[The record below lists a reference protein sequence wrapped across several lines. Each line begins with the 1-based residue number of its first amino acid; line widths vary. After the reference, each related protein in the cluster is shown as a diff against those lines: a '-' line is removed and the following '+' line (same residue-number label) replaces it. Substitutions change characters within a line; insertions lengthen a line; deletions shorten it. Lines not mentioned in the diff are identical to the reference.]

1 MVTQPCPTLCD
12 YMDCS
17 LPCLHVTHY
26 LLEFSQVYVHCIGD
40 AIQPFH
46 PLMTSFPALNLSQ
59 YQDFS
64 NGLTVCIRW
73 TQELQLQHQWS
84 IPLHFREYSGL
95 ISLKNDYDTN
105 KNYNSALIIG
115 DCPGTLVAKTL
126 CSQCRGG
133 VGLIPGQGTVSH
145 IPQLKIPHVTT

>member
-1 MVTQPCPTLCD
+1 MSIALVMPSSHFILWWPLF
-12 YMDCS
+12 
-17 LPCLHVTHY
+17 LP
-26 LLEFSQVYVHCIGD
+26 SI
-40 AIQPFH
+40 
-46 PLMTSFPALNLSQ
+46 FPSIK
-59 YQDFS
+59 DFS
-64 NGLTVCIRW
+64 NGLTVRIRW

-84 IPLHFREYSGL
+84 IPLHFREYWGL

-133 VGLIPGQGTVSH
+133 RFDPWPGNC
-145 IPQLKIPHVTT
+145 IPHSSAKNPACHNLDLMQPNKWRGIKCLGLSLQYSV

>member
-46 PLMTSFPALNLSQ
+46 PLVTSFPALNLSQ

-105 KNYNSALIIG
+105 KNYNSALYRTIQ
-115 DCPGTLVAKTL
+115 CFPYLTTTL
-126 CSQCRGG
+126 
-133 VGLIPGQGTVSH
+133 
-145 IPQLKIPHVTT
+145 LKSYLHNFLNLVYHV